1 MRIHPVPAIAAALL
15 AVALAAC
22 GGERAEVE
30 DVASGSSAA
39 DGAIAATSRD
49 DTDAPSDTDEANA
62 DPATPRERHR
72 RGDRSCARLVTRTRS
87 VASVSGG
94 AMQMIMVTECVPA
107 KG

>member
-1 MRIHPVPAIAAALL
+1 MITAALF
-15 AVALAAC
+15 AVVLAAC
-22 GGERAEVE
+22 GGERHAGAEVE
-30 DVASGSSAA
+30 DVSATLASSAA
-39 DGAIAATSRD
+39 DGTLPVTSSD
-49 DTDAPSDTDEANA
+49 DTDAQGDKD
-62 DPATPRERHR
+62 DPDAGAATPQERHR